1 MSTPIAYSK
10 HEAWPTPIYQS
21 TIEVKDKWLDFCNT
35 TEFERMETDNGDISK
50 DRNIL
55 EQTDLKNDIED
66 HLNNY
71 VRDWLKV
78 DKRTKFYFTTSW
90 LVKHNKGDWS
100 GMHYHA
106 NSLVS
111 GVYYLKTPK
120 DSGDIKFH
128 QHFNKSTFPEMLRFE
143 YTEDNMI
150 NSEVVAVKVKAGDI
164 LLFPSHLNHS
174 VTKNMNNDCRYSLAF
189 NAFIKGDL
197 GKMEYSLS
205 IK

>member
-1 MSTPIAYSK
+1 
-10 HEAWPTPIYQS
+10 
-21 TIEVKDKWLDFCNT
+21 
-35 TEFERMETDNGDISK
+35 
-50 DRNIL
+50 
-55 EQTDLKNDIED
+55 
-66 HLNNY
+66 
-71 VRDWLKV
+71 
-78 DKRTKFYFTTSW
+78 
-90 LVKHNKGDWS
+90 
-100 GMHYHA
+100 
-106 NSLVS
+106 
-111 GVYYLKTPK
+111 
-120 DSGDIKFH
+120 
-128 QHFNKSTFPEMLRFE
+128 MLRFE